1 MASVQPEPRLR
12 GRRRE
17 CEALD
22 LQLQQAR
29 AGQSSVLVLR
39 GEAGVGKT
47 ALLEY
52 VLEAASGCRIARA
65 AGVESEMELAFAGL
79 HQLCAPMLDR
89 LERLPG
95 PQGNALEV
103 AFGLAKGDPP
113 DRFLV
118 ALAVLS
124 LISEVAEDQ
133 PLVCLIDD
141 AQWLDQA
148 SAQGLAFAARRLL
161 AERVALLFAIR
172 EPSDEQPLRGLPQ
185 LAVDGIGDAD
195 ARQLLASAV
204 RGRLDEQV
212 RDRIVAET
220 RGNPLALL
228 ELPRGLTPAE
238 LAGGFGLPDAQPLA
252 SRIENSFHRRL
263 EALPHDTQRLLLT
276 AAAEPAGD
284 AMLLWRAARRLGIGT
299 EAAAPAEQAGLL
311 EVGAHVRFR
320 HPLVR
325 SAAYRAAALPDRQDV
340 HRALAEAIDPE
351 IDPDRRAWHRAQA
364 ATGPDEAV
372 AAELERSAGRARARG
387 GVAAAAAFLER
398 ATRLTPDSA
407 RRGARAL
414 AAAQAEFEAAA
425 PDAAYE
431 LLVVAERGPLDEL
444 ERARLIRLRAQI
456 AFARKRGKDA
466 PPLLVDAAR
475 RLEAHDAELAR
486 ETYLEAMAAALFA
499 GRLGRGRGEREV
511 ADAARAAARAGAAAE
526 QPRAIDLLLEG
537 LTIRY
542 TEGQV
547 ASMPALSRALQG
559 FRRTGELDEAD
570 SRWLWLACRVA
581 PALWDDDGWHEV
593 TTRAVTLAR
602 DAGAL
607 TVLPLALTYRA
618 GVHVHAGEF
627 AAAAALIEEADALT
641 QATGNAP
648 LSYTS
653 LVLVAWRGQP
663 ASALEL
669 IRAAI
674 ESARDSGEGRALGLA
689 EYATAVL
696 FNGLGRYEDA
706 VAAARRA
713 SEHDDLG
720 LYAWALIELIE
731 AAARCGRPELAA
743 DALGRLDERTGAAG
757 TDWALGIEARARAL
771 LSDGP
776 AAEALYR
783 EAVERLAGTR
793 ITVHLA
799 RAQLLYGE
807 WLRREKRRADARR
820 QLRAAHEMFSGI
832 GAEAFAERS
841 RRELLATGETIRKRT
856 VETLGDLTAQE
867 AQIAALAGDGHTN
880 PEIGDRLFISPR
892 TVEYHLH
899 KVFAKLGIRSRN
911 ELGDMPR
918 VSGASG
924 AILRGPT
931 G

>member
-1 MASVQPEPRLR
+1 M
-12 GRRRE
+12 
-17 CEALD
+17 
-22 LQLQQAR
+22 
-29 AGQSSVLVLR
+29 LVLR

-89 LERLPG
+89 LERLPD

-124 LISEVAEDQ
+124 LISEVAEEQ

-161 AERVALLFAIR
+161 AEQVALLFAIR

-276 AAAEPAGD
+276 AAAEPVGD

-325 SAAYRAAALPDRQDV
+325 SAAYRAAALPDRQEV
-340 HRALAEAIDPE
+340 HRALAEAIDPKV
-351 IDPDRRAWHRAQA
+351 DPDRRAWHRAQA

-387 GVAAAAAFLER
+387 GIAAAAAFLER

-407 RRGARAL
+407 RRGRARSL
-414 AAAQAEFEAAA
+414 
-425 PDAAYE
+425 PRKPSSR
-431 LLVVAERGPLDEL
+431 LPRPMRRTSCSLVAERGPLDEL

-456 AFARKRGKDA
+456 AFARKRGSDA

-475 RLEAHDAELAR
+475 RLEALDAELAR

-559 FRRTGELDEAD
+559 FRRTGELLRRTVVGSG
-570 SRWLWLACRVA
+570 SRAASR
-581 PALWDDDGWHEV
+581 PTLWDDDG
-593 TTRAVTLAR
+593 LAR
-602 DAGAL
+602 GDDARGHARPRRRRADRAAPRAHLSRRGARPCRGVRRRGG
-607 TVLPLALTYRA
+607 TDRGGGRAHPGHRQRTPL
-618 GVHVHAGEF
+618 VHV
-627 AAAAALIEEADALT
+627 
-641 QATGNAP
+641 
-648 LSYTS
+648 
-653 LVLVAWRGQP
+653 
-663 ASALEL
+663 
-669 IRAAI
+669 
-674 ESARDSGEGRALGLA
+674 AR
-689 EYATAVL
+689 T
-696 FNGLGRYEDA
+696 
-706 VAAARRA
+706 RR
-713 SEHDDLG
+713 
-720 LYAWALIELIE
+720 
-731 AAARCGRPELAA
+731 
-743 DALGRLDERTGAAG
+743 
-757 TDWALGIEARARAL
+757 
-771 LSDGP
+771 
-776 AAEALYR
+776 
-783 EAVERLAGTR
+783 
-793 ITVHLA
+793 LA
-799 RAQLLYGE
+799 RAAGRGPRGDPCRHRE
-807 WLRREKRRADARR
+807 RARHRRGTGAR
-820 QLRAAHEMFSGI
+820 SG
-832 GAEAFAERS
+832 RV
-841 RRELLATGETIRKRT
+841 R
-856 VETLGDLTAQE
+856 
-867 AQIAALAGDGHTN
+867 DGG
-880 PEIGDRLFISPR
+880 PLQRPR
-892 TVEYHLH
+892 
-899 KVFAKLGIRSRN
+899 
-911 ELGDMPR
+911 P
-918 VSGASG
+918 
-924 AILRGPT
+924 LRGRRCRCPA
-931 G
+931 GERA